1 MREEASDPFFAERGL
16 SLASRSLSNAKTTTS
31 TTSLARVLS
40 PSLRIGNDGRTT
52 FGRRTVSGAA
62 GKHVNQPSNPAD
74 GRSARDGRTRT
85 DSHIKCEL
93 ESVDTFIALGGGRAG
108 DRVFQVGR
116 RGLGRQALPGREPDS
131 EDPQSSSLSSRQTG
145 QDIFFYNPCLARS
158 AARVT
163 DPPISRYPPST
174 SLSNYRYASLSCA
187 RHMPFI
193 PPLKRWNA

>member
-1 MREEASDPFFAERGL
+1 MQRRRRRQRRLLAFFPLLCGSATMAGRHSDDGQLAAQQESMSISHLIRPTAAARG
-16 SLASRSLSNAKTTTS
+16 T
-31 TTSLARVLS
+31 
-40 PSLRIGNDGRTT
+40 DG
-52 FGRRTVSGAA
+52 
-62 GKHVNQPSNPAD
+62 
-74 GRSARDGRTRT
+74 RT

-145 QDIFFYNPCLARS
+145 QDILFYNPCLARS

-163 DPPISRYPPST
+163 DPPISRYPRT